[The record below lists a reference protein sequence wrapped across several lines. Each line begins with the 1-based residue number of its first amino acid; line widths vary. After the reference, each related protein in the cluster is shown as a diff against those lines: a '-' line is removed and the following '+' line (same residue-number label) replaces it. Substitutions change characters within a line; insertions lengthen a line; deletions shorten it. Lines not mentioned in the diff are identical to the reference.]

1 MLLSRAAKKKG
12 NMDFNIGGLI
22 YEVTEKEDKYE
33 TDQIPQAWLEIVI
46 SQINMKEIITD
57 EVLER
62 VNE

>member
-1 MLLSRAAKKKG
+1 
-12 NMDFNIGGLI
+12 MDFNIGGLI